1 MYDRPSPKTNVE
13 NQVLKTRG
21 LNTVSQIFNRE
32 EPRSLDRPAPFVLPR
47 NLQIK
52 IDNIVANIKRKQMEF
67 RNALLQRNYAESI
80 L

>member
-21 LNTVSQIFNRE
+21 LTTVSQLFNRE
-32 EPRSLDRPAPFVLPR
+32 EPRSLDRQVPLVLPR

-52 IDNIVANIKRKQMEF
+52 IDNILANIKRKKNLEM
-67 RNALLQRNYAESI
+67 LLYNKTNLINPS
-80 L
+80 